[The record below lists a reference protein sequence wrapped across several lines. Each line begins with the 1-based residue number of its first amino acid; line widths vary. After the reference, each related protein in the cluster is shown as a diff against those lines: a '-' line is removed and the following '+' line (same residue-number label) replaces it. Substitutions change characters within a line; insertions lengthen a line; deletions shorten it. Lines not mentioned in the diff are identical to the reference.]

1 MKAIKTVALIAII
14 RYLFIAINLYIN
26 LVQPY
31 DGWVNYF
38 YLPAGVNVIA
48 TLVCGHLGA
57 LGVGVGS
64 FVWNIFNKNMDL
76 VSAITL
82 SIVPVL
88 SCSAS
93 WFVYQKLTH
102 QTLPTEW
109 RTPSLQDIVRFV
121 VIYAIINSAL
131 HHLVFPYVLGGRM
144 FSQSSLFQM
153 LIGDFLGATFLFVCL
168 NILASLLIDLMKY
181 LTSENEV

>member
-14 RYLFIAINLYIN
+14 RYLFIAINFYIN
-26 LVQPY
+26 LIQPY

-38 YLPAGVNVIA
+38 YLPAGVNVMA

-64 FVWNIFNKNMDL
+64 FAWNILNKDMNL
-76 VSAITL
+76 ISATTL
-82 SIVPVL
+82 SIVPVM

-93 WFVYQKLTH
+93 WFAYQKLTH
-102 QTLPTEW
+102 QTLSAEW
-109 RTPSLQDIVRFV
+109 RTPSLQDIARFV
-121 VIYAIINSAL
+121 IIYAIINSAL
-131 HHLVFPYVLGGRM
+131 HHLVFPYVLGSAM

-181 LTSENEV
+181 LTSENEA